1 VSAPHGAAAA
11 TSAQPAAGEV
21 SRGPAASGP
30 LAQGLRSVLR
40 RPGAR
45 VPLIVLA
52 LLYAAALLADFLAPY
67 GMDQKH
73 YRDPHFYKYHPP
85 MRVRWIDDAGR
96 FHARPFVYASRLED
110 LGGPRYAE
118 DRSVRYPLRFFAR
131 GARYPVLFGLAS
143 WDRHLFGVDEPG
155 RVFLLGADFFGRDIL
170 SRILFGARVSLSI
183 GLIGIAIT
191 FVIGLALGGASG
203 FFGGAVDDILM
214 RFSEVVISLPVL
226 YLIVALAGVL
236 PADLP
241 THYRYLL
248 IVVILSFVG
257 WAPVSRVIRGMVL
270 AIRENEFVQAARALG
285 LPPSRIIWRHVLPA
299 TTSTVVVAATMSVPF
314 YILGEVSLSFLGVG
328 LQEPQAS
335 WGLMLNDAQNVTVLR
350 HFPWLLA
357 PGIFISIAVAAYN
370 FLGDGLRD
378 ALDPRERSTLESA
391 AE

>member
-1 VSAPHGAAAA
+1 
-11 TSAQPAAGEV
+11 
-21 SRGPAASGP
+21 
-30 LAQGLRSVLR
+30 
-40 RPGAR
+40 
-45 VPLIVLA
+45 
-52 LLYAAALLADFLAPY
+52 
-67 GMDQKH
+67 M
-73 YRDPHFYKYHPP
+73 
-85 MRVRWIDDAGR
+85 
-96 FHARPFVYASRLED
+96 
-110 LGGPRYAE
+110 
-118 DRSVRYPLRFFAR
+118 R
-131 GARYPVLFGLAS
+131 GARYPVAFGLAS

-170 SRILFGARVSLSI
+170 SRILFGARVSLSM
-183 GLIGIAIT
+183 GLVGIAIT
-191 FVIGLALGGASG
+191 FVLGLALGGASG

-236 PADLP
+236 PADLA
-241 THYRYLL
+241 THHRYLL

-257 WAPVSRVIRGMVL
+257 WAPLSRVIRGMVL

-285 LPPSRIIWRHVLPA
+285 LPPARIIWRHVLPA

-357 PGIFISIAVAAYN
+357 PGVFIAIAVAAYN
-370 FLGDGLRD
+370 LLGDGLRD
-378 ALDPRERSTLESA
+378 ALDPREGSSLEGA
-391 AE
+391 ADS

>member
-1 VSAPHGAAAA
+1 VNAPQGTAAPAPA
-11 TSAQPAAGEV
+11 PPAAGE
-21 SRGPAASGP
+21 RARGP
-30 LAQGLRSVLR
+30 LAQGLRGVLR

-45 VPLIVLA
+45 ASLIVLA
-52 LLYAAALLADFLAPY
+52 LLYAAALLADLLAPY

-85 MRVRWIDDAGR
+85 MRLRWIDDDGR

-110 LGGPRYAE
+110 LGGTRYAE
-118 DRSVRYPLRFFAR
+118 DRSVRYPLRLFAR
-131 GARYPVLFGLAS
+131 GVRYSVLFGLAS

-170 SRILFGARVSLSI
+170 SRILFGARVSLSM
-183 GLIGIAIT
+183 GLVGIAIT
-191 FVIGLALGGASG
+191 FVLGLALGGASG
-203 FFGGAVDDILM
+203 FFGGTVDDILM

-226 YLIVALAGVL
+226 YLIVALAGIL

-241 THYRYLL
+241 THQRYLL

-257 WAPVSRVIRGMVL
+257 WAPLSRVIRGMVL

-378 ALDPRERSTLESA
+378 ALDPREGSRLPSA
-391 AE
+391 AD